1 MMKKLLLILTASCA
15 TAAFAQDVGRAKLT
29 LPQGTWITISTQ
41 DAAMAYGGD
50 ISGAIKAETTAR
62 ALVDKDKNLLAILF
76 VRAGAHG
83 VAGATM
89 NWNLGCKKLN
99 SEYLV
104 DATGGSY
111 TGLDCLRVWRSMS
124 PEQWLQKSAAAT
136 HEELS
141 KQGIKASK
149 RGYQFRHQVGTS
161 NGTFVFA
168 SGIIAHE
175 ALAAVPDAAKGA
187 KYAGMPGVA
196 WGHLMS
202 DAVRKSA
209 GTISGE
215 LVVPQI
221 DYR

>member
-1 MMKKLLLILTASCA
+1 MKKLILILSFFLLQT
-15 TAAFAQDVGRAKLT
+15 THAQDVGRVKLT
-29 LPQGTWITISTQ
+29 LPQGTWITLSTT
-41 DAAMAYGGD
+41 DAAMAYSGP
-50 ISGAIKAETTAR
+50 ISGSIKAETTAR
-62 ALVDKDKNLLAILF
+62 ALIDKDKNLLAVLF
-76 VRAGAHG
+76 IRAGAHG
-83 VAGATM
+83 VANANMT
-89 NWNLGCKKLN
+89 WNADCKKLN
-99 SEYLV
+99 AEYLV

-111 TGLDCLRVWRSMS
+111 RALDCLRVWRSIN
-124 PEQWLQKSAAAT
+124 PQQWLQKNAT
-136 HEELS
+136 ATYSELE
-141 KQGIKASK
+141 KQGIKASA
-149 RGYQFRHQVGTS
+149 RGYQINHQIGTS

-175 ALAAVPDAAKGA
+175 ALAAIPDAAKGA

>member
-1 MMKKLLLILTASCA
+1 MMKKLLLTLTVLFA
-15 TAAFAQDVGRAKLT
+15 TSVLADDVGRVKLT
-29 LPQGTWITISTQ
+29 LPQGTWITISTT
-41 DAAMAYGGD
+41 DAVMAYGGD
-50 ISGAIKAETTAR
+50 ITGTIKAETTAR

-99 SEYLV
+99 TEYLV
-104 DATGGSY
+104 DNTAGSY
-111 TGLDCLRVWRSMS
+111 TGLDCLRVWRTMS

-136 HEELS
+136 YAELD

-149 RGYQFRHQVGTS
+149 RGYQLRHQVGTS

-168 SGIIAHE
+168 SAIIAHE
-175 ALAAVPDAAKGA
+175 ALANVPDAIKGA

-196 WGHLMS
+196 WGHLLA
-202 DAVRKSA
+202 DAVRTS
-209 GTISGE
+209 TRSLSGE

>member
-1 MMKKLLLILTASCA
+1 L
-15 TAAFAQDVGRAKLT
+15 AA
-29 LPQGTWITISTQ
+29 QGTWITISTA

-50 ISGAIKAETTAR
+50 ISGSIKAETTAR

-99 SEYLV
+99 TEYLV
-104 DATGGSY
+104 DETGGSY

-136 HEELS
+136 YEELN

-149 RGYQFRHQVGTS
+149 RGYQLRHQVGTS

-168 SGIIAHE
+168 SAIIAHE
-175 ALAAVPDAAKGA
+175 ALAAIPDAAKGA

-196 WGHLMS
+196 WGHLLA
-202 DAVRKSA
+202 DAVRSSTRA
-209 GTISGE
+209 LSGK